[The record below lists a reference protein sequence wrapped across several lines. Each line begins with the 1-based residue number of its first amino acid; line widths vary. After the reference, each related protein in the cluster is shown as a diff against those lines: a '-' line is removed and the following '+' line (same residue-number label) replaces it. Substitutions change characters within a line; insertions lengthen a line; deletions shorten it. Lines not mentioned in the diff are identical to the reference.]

1 MSEIIKQRTLK
12 APVSVSGVGLHTG
25 KVATITIKP
34 APVGTW
40 FVFKRTD
47 LPEQPE
53 IRALAEHVVDTSRG
67 TTLEENGARV
77 ATVEHVLSALAGLEI
92 DNALIETDSME
103 MPILD
108 GSSKEWVELFKK
120 MGYKQM
126 SSQEISTNSRKMKF
140 EPAVYLNGKT
150 HLAVIPSDEF
160 RVSYSVNYRHPEL
173 SNRWVELTPDNLNE
187 IIEARTFGY
196 LKELEMMQAAGF
208 GRGAT
213 IDNTVGMTDDGYTTA
228 LRSSYEPAK
237 HKILDLIGDFYLT
250 GINPLTI
257 GAQFIAKEAGHT
269 VHVKTAKI
277 LKNNLK

>member
-1 MSEIIKQRTLK
+1 METALNETEIS
-12 APVSVSGVGLHTG
+12 SVSLMSGIECT
-25 KVATITIKP
+25 
-34 APVGTW
+34 
-40 FVFKRTD
+40 
-47 LPEQPE
+47 
-53 IRALAEHVVDTSRG
+53 
-67 TTLEENGARV
+67 ARV
-77 ATVEHVLSALAGLEI
+77 VPSTEKGIRFHFNGHTVEACL
-92 DNALIETDSME
+92 DNVVSTEHCTVIGNKDVQIVLIEHFMAACAICNITAIDVFLSHNE

-120 MGYKQM
+120 IGYKQM